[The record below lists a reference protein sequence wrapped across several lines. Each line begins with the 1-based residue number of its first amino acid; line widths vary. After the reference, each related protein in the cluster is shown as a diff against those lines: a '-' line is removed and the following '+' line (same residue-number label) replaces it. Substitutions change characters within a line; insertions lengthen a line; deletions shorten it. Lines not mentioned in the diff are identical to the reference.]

1 LIRVCYKNPRLRCR
15 CTGKSAGGPLD
26 ASWTDVYL
34 LARGD
39 RLVDLHQNSIRLQ
52 NMLTGQQEN
61 VQINLI
67 ERLVP
72 QDAYDLVIV
81 VIGKYQVPAVLPVL
95 ATNTATPSVL
105 FIGNNATGPPEIT
118 AALGN

>member
-1 LIRVCYKNPRLRCR
+1 M
-15 CTGKSAGGPLD
+15 TQAGQ
-26 ASWTDVYL
+26 DVYL
-34 LARGD
+34 LARD
-39 RLVDLHQNSIRLQ
+39 DHLVDLRQNGIRLQ